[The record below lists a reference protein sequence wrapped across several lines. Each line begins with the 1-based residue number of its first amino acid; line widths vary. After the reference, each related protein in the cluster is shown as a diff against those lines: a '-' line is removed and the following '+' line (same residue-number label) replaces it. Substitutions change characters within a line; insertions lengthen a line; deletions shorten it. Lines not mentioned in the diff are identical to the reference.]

1 MTFWGGGV
9 QYQQTFCA
17 ASNYQKGP
25 CDDPKTGKPDPSIAG
40 DLAPGWFEFTN
51 TVPLP
56 ITYMQHIHRYLHSNS
71 SYSITQSYTIRS
83 RYSSTLPPR
92 CWMCSPTPRCLTAL
106 RVRYHFQPFVAA
118 CLLDVLDFI
127 VSHCP
132 IVSFSLQLCGWV
144 ERRSVQRKRGGL
156 STPGQR
162 AVSLSRYSGGKFPAI
177 GDRAASE
184 LLATELCC
192 QRPLN

>member
-1 MTFWGGGV
+1 MTRR
-9 QYQQTFCA
+9 QANQTH
-17 ASNYQKGP
+17 
-25 CDDPKTGKPDPSIAG
+25 PSLGTSLPAG
-40 DLAPGWFEFTN
+40 SSSRTPYRSLSHICNTYIDIYIQILHTN
-51 TVPLP
+51 KYHT
-56 ITYMQHIHRYLHSNS
+56 
-71 SYSITQSYTIRS
+71 YTIRS

-92 CWMCSPTPRCLTAL
+92 CWMCSRTPRCLTAL
-106 RVRYHFQPFVAA
+106 RVRYHLQPVVAV
-118 CLLDVLDFI
+118 CLLDVLNFI
-127 VSHCP
+127 VLHCP